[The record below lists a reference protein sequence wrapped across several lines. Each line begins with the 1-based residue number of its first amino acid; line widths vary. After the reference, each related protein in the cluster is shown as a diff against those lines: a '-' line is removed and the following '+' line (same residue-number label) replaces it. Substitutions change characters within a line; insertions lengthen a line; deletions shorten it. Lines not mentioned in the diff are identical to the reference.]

1 MDKIFSFISTENMFA
16 KIILASGLIA
26 SAVTAGP
33 CEPLDNCKDCLQ
45 TNYCGW
51 CSPSPVV
58 FDSGKA
64 GTRCAD
70 IRVKGWVCDNL
81 YQTTQCIEGWTCDP
95 EAGQCKLAK
104 PGEGDTKAHC
114 EVACKKVEYFKCNFG
129 NATCTSCTDPNSPGC
144 QKFDKEADCSKG
156 CASPPELYQCD
167 ALSRTCSAC
176 PKSYCTDD
184 KDCPGS
190 YCDIKGAGPWTCH
203 GSTCSQKD
211 KCAADCGLNPLL
223 VGMWRGL
230 QIDADYINGEN
241 TWDVRADGSMTIE
254 KPDGTKTAGKIT
266 EAIDNK
272 LVIST
277 GGYSFNVTWKAWEP
291 SPETEQVAFSWAPA
305 GSADPAS
312 TAKAMN
318 GGGYL
323 VYAMQKCKANVG
335 PICNFTSA
343 MMMDARPE
351 RVITAADRQLRG
363 FTPIDHCNA
372 NSHCSTCLNDP
383 SGLCGWCDT
392 PVIYADGQ
400 KGAQCAGVDPKG
412 KADPSWICNVR
423 YRKDSCLDYTCDFTT
438 GNPTCKQ
445 LPDGQPG
452 ISKQKCEQGCQVPDG
467 LYKCNNQTF
476 TCDKCDV
483 EYCTTDKDC
492 PNSYCQIDTSKPGP
506 YICHGGMPDG
516 CSNAGHCNSTCSV
529 PLIGIWRGI
538 EVSNNFARGEW
549 DFTASST
556 GTLMW
561 RDPTGKVTSAQ
572 IHGGDQSAVSAG
584 IAITLTSESGEV
596 LAFMTATER
605 KGIFMLDKNGNE
617 NIVDMV
623 TLAFSATNQPSDF
636 AMAMKDSEFVLLACD
651 ETSTTCS
658 FDKSKVNPSL

>member
-1 MDKIFSFISTENMFA
+1 MLKILT
-16 KIILASGLIA
+16 IA
-26 SAVTAGP
+26 STIAAVSAAA
-33 CEPLDNCKDCLQ
+33 CEGLDDCKTCLE
-45 TNYCGW
+45 NDYCGW
-51 CSPSPVV
+51 CSPSPVI
-58 FDSGKA
+58 FDSGKT

-81 YQTTQCIEGWTCDP
+81 YQTTQCVQGYVCDP
-95 EAGQCKLAK
+95 VAGQCKQTT
-104 PGEGDTKAHC
+104 PGEGDTKANC
-114 EVACKKVEYFKCNFG
+114 EKACKKVEYFKCNFG
-129 NATCTSCTDPNSPGC
+129 NATCSSCDDPNSPGC

-167 ALSRTCSAC
+167 AASRTCSAC
-176 PKSYCTDD
+176 PQSYCTTD
-184 KDCPGS
+184 KQCPGS

-211 KCAADCGLNPLL
+211 KCTSSCGLNPLL
-223 VGMWRGL
+223 VGIWRGV
-230 QIDADYINGEN
+230 QIDADYKAGEF
-241 TWDVRADGSMTIE
+241 TWDIHEDGSVIIE
-254 KPDGTKTAGKIT
+254 EPDATKTDGKIT
-266 EAIDNK
+266 EAINNK

-277 GGYSFNVTWKAWEP
+277 GGFSYNVTWKAWEP
-291 SPETEQVAFSWAPA
+291 TAETEQVAFSWAPA
-305 GSADPAS
+305 GAAEPAS
-312 TAKAMN
+312 TSKAMN
-318 GGGYL
+318 GGGYD
-323 VYAMQKCKANVG
+323 VYAMQKCKEQVG
-335 PICNFTSA
+335 PQCNFSKALDVTA
-343 MMMDARPE
+343 QRPV
-351 RVITAADRQLRG
+351 RVITAADRNLRGDDLG
-363 FTPIDHCNA
+363 FTPIDHCNS
-372 NSHCSTCLNDP
+372 NMHCSTCLNDP

-392 PVIYADGQ
+392 PVVYADGQ
-400 KGAQCAGVDPKG
+400 KGAQCAGVNSHG

-423 YRKDSCLDYTCDFTT
+423 YRKDSCEDYTCDFSDP

-452 ISKQKCEQGCQVPDG
+452 ISKQKCESGCQIPNG
-467 LYKCNNQTF
+467 LYKCNNATF

-516 CSNAGHCNSTCSV
+516 CSSAGSCNATCSV
-529 PLIGIWRGI
+529 PIIGVWRGI

-549 DFTASST
+549 DFTADST

-584 IAITLTSESGEV
+584 TAITLVSDSGEV
-596 LAFMTATER
+596 LAFAVATTR
-605 KGIFMLDKNGNE
+605 KGIFALDKNGNE

-623 TLAFSATNQPSDF
+623 TLAFSTTEQPTDF

-651 ETSTTCS
+651 ETSVTCS
-658 FDKSKVNPSL
+658 FDKSKVVPSLGM

>member
-1 MDKIFSFISTENMFA
+1 M
-16 KIILASGLIA
+16 G
-26 SAVTAGP
+26 
-33 CEPLDNCKDCLQ
+33 
-45 TNYCGW
+45 
-51 CSPSPVV
+51 
-58 FDSGKA
+58 
-64 GTRCAD
+64 
-70 IRVKGWVCDNL
+70 
-81 YQTTQCIEGWTCDP
+81 
-95 EAGQCKLAK
+95 
-104 PGEGDTKAHC
+104 
-114 EVACKKVEYFKCNFG
+114 
-129 NATCTSCTDPNSPGC
+129 
-144 QKFDKEADCSKG
+144 
-156 CASPPELYQCD
+156 
-167 ALSRTCSAC
+167 
-176 PKSYCTDD
+176 
-184 KDCPGS
+184 
-190 YCDIKGAGPWTCH
+190 
-203 GSTCSQKD
+203 
-211 KCAADCGLNPLL
+211 
-223 VGMWRGL
+223 
-230 QIDADYINGEN
+230 
-241 TWDVRADGSMTIE
+241 
-254 KPDGTKTAGKIT
+254 
-266 EAIDNK
+266 
-272 LVIST
+272 IST
-277 GGYSFNVTWKAWEP
+277 GGYSFNVTWNAWEP

-351 RVITAADRQLRG
+351 RVITAANRQLRG

-400 KGAQCAGVDPKG
+400 KGAQCAGVDPEG

-529 PLIGIWRGI
+529 PIIGVWRGI
-538 EVSNNFARGEW
+538 EVSSNFARGEW
-549 DFTASST
+549 DFTADST
-556 GTLMW
+556 GKLMW

-584 IAITLTSESGEV
+584 IAITITTASGDQV
-596 LAFMTATER
+596 ALFMTTTTR
-605 KGIFMLDKNGNE
+605 KGIFLVDKNGNE

-623 TLAFSATNQPSDF
+623 TLAFSATEQPSDF

-651 ETSTTCS
+651 PTSVTCS
-658 FDKSKVNPSL
+658 FDKSKVPPEFLL